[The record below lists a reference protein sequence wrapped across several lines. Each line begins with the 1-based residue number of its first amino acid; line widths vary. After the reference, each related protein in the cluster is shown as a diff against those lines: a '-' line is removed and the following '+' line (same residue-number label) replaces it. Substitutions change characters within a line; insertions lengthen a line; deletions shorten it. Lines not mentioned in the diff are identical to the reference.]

1 MAGTVSAATGEFAGV
16 CCDVPFIFVCGD
28 GVAVGGTSNRP
39 RRCDALGEA
48 DAVVAGAE
56 GAATVSTG
64 VVIAT
69 VGAGVVDVDEVCVAA
84 LVASAFTNFLGGA
97 LGGGAASDFIFWRAF
112 FASS

>member
-1 MAGTVSAATGEFAGV
+1 MAGTVSAATGEFGGV
-16 CCDVPFIFVCGD
+16 CCGVPFIFVCGD

-39 RRCDALGEA
+39 RRCDAVGDAE
-48 DAVVAGAE
+48 AVVGGE
-56 GAATVSTG
+56 EVAAAVATG
-64 VVIAT
+64 VVIAM
-69 VGAGVVDVDEVCVAA
+69 VGAGVADVDEVCVVA